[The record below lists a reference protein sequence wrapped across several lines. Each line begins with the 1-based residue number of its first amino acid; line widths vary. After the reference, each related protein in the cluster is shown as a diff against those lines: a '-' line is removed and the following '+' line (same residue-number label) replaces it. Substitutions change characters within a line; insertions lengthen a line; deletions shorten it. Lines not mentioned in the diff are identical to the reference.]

1 MVIVWVCGKNLK
13 CDYTNESYWA
23 VLPCVNLVFQGDSS
37 NKCQMPTLWCLT
49 YGWISCWQEDGKG
62 RRQIDILIAKSDQN
76 TATCA
81 TQLTVQHRIQNWIVA
96 LNILLK

>member
-1 MVIVWVCGKNLK
+1 MKATEQYFPVSILLFKVILQVQ
-13 CDYTNESYWA
+13 TNA
-23 VLPCVNLVFQGDSS
+23 LH
-37 NKCQMPTLWCLT
+37 TLWCLT
-49 YGWISCWQEDGKG
+49 YCWISCWQEDGKG